1 MACALESLASSKY
14 CLGGVTDGR
23 GHGRGGKAPG
33 DGVRSPLAHRCPTV
47 PGWARPRHGARRQ
60 CASAT
65 VQLAAA
71 WPTSRT
77 PAASTEHASGGGS
90 EGLQLQ
96 AVRPP
101 TPRPGA
107 HVGAEEA

>member
-14 CLGGVTDGR
+14 CLGGVTAAGARHR
-23 GHGRGGKAPG
+23 GTGSARRSRIGVPRSRGGRVRATAPG
-33 DGVRSPLAHRCPTV
+33 ASAPV
-47 PGWARPRHGARRQ
+47 
-60 CASAT
+60 ASAT

-71 WPTSRT
+71 WPTGRT
-77 PAASTEHASGGGS
+77 PAASTEQASGGGS